1 MIVVDTSA
9 LIVIVQNEPER
20 AEFTRLIAH
29 APRRFVSTVS
39 LLEASLVA
47 HTRRGQAGLIALD
60 EIVAD
65 AEVEIVP
72 FDDAQRRLAVQAFIR
87 FGKGNNPRSRLN
99 FGDCAV
105 YALAKGMNAP
115 LLFKGDDFAAT
126 GLVPARA

>member
-9 LIVIVQNEPER
+9 LIAIVQNEPER
-20 AEFTRLIAH
+20 AEFTKVIAH

-47 HTRRGQAGLIALD
+47 HSRRGQAGLDVLND
-60 EIVAD
+60 IVVD
-65 AEVEIVP
+65 SELEIVP

-87 FGKGNNPRSRLN
+87 FGKGNHPRARLN
-99 FGDCAV
+99 FGDCVA

-126 GLVPARA
+126 DLVPART

>member
-1 MIVVDTSA
+1 M
-9 LIVIVQNEPER
+9 R
-20 AEFTRLIAH
+20 C
-29 APRRFVSTVS
+29 FVSTVS

-87 FGKGNNPRSRLN
+87 YGKGNNPRSRLN
-99 FGDCAV
+99 FGDCASMRSPK
-105 YALAKGMNAP
+105 A
-115 LLFKGDDFAAT
+115 
-126 GLVPARA
+126 